1 MTTLFKLRK
10 KWRNR
15 ESFTLVEMLIA
26 TMIFVIVGLM
36 GVTIFVNVMRVQRRV
51 TLENQIYEDARFM
64 MERISREIRLNTV
77 DYEEYFNVEV
87 LGDYYGSNTGCYAST
102 FYHPGTPNAFGAVC
116 SVAGTGG
123 DCEVIDKNSLDV
135 NTGQN
140 PYSGADNGVEDTVDN
155 NAFCVEYL
163 PNIAPGPASLDCVGD
178 TSNVKDRLYLINPQG
193 NKKTLIARQRVNAT
207 PTNEYAVALA
217 RLRGRDE
224 DQDGI
229 TEVWKANP
237 GDTGY
242 YCDSGFECPP
252 TLDLVANLDDA
263 NNKYQGAVPFTPQ
276 RTTVTQLQFIVAP
289 VEDPRK
295 AFAETAV
302 NEGIQQQPHVTVIM
316 TVEPAADQLI
326 GYAGDP
332 PSITLQTT
340 ITSRVY
346 NEVKSYLGPYSPC
359 DPLS

>member
-1 MTTLFKLRK
+1 MITIFKIRK

-87 LGDYYGSNTGCYAST
+87 IGDYYGSNTGCYAST
-102 FYHPGTPNAFGAVC
+102 FYHPGTDTAFGADC
-116 SVAGTGG
+116 SVPGSGG
-123 DCEVIDKNSLDV
+123 DCEVVDKNSLDV

-140 PYSGADNGVEDTVDN
+140 PYSGAASGTEETDDN
-155 NAFCVEYL
+155 NAFCVEY
-163 PNIAPGPASLDCVGD
+163 APSNLSITTSTNCTAD

-193 NKKTLIARQRVNAT
+193 NKKTLIARQRVNNS
-207 PTNEYAVALA
+207 PNEYAVALA

-237 GDTGY
+237 DDTGY
-242 YCDSGFECPP
+242 YCDADFICVPKLKLENNLKNVGF
-252 TLDLVANLDDA
+252 
-263 NNKYQGAVPFTPQ
+263 KYYGAVPLTPQ

-302 NEGIQQQPHVTVIM
+302 DEGIQQQPHVTVIM
-316 TVEPAADQLI
+316 TVEPAEDQLI

-346 NEVKSYLGPYSPC
+346 NEVKSYLGPNSPC
-359 DPLS
+359 NPL